1 MALGVMVRES
11 QCLLPMGRVLRVIE
25 VKDNGGRGFRVACNE
40 MIDERLRE
48 PVEVGAGHTVFES
61 GECRCTRQVLRGIE
75 RYPLHAERKHGIV
88 PETVGIIASRIAR
101 GDLRDP
107 LGEEVT
113 ESMVRRRRM
122 APIAHRGGQA
132 FREAD
137 LVVDP
142 AE

>member
-1 MALGVMVRES
+1 
-11 QCLLPMGRVLRVIE
+11 
-25 VKDNGGRGFRVACNE
+25 
-40 MIDERLRE
+40 
-48 PVEVGAGHTVFES
+48 
-61 GECRCTRQVLRGIE
+61 
-75 RYPLHAERKHGIV
+75 V